1 MFPLLS
7 SLSSSAVLN
16 FQWDGNGREAHLDGR
31 KALLDSQEWC
41 GGPPEGPG
49 VVGRPYQRA
58 GRGQEALP
66 KTQEWSG
73 GPPGGPGVIG
83 RLSQRPVV
91 DGKQRRRARSGPWA
105 LSEGR
110 EWSVGPPGGP
120 GVVNRS
126 SQRSGS
132 GREVLPKGRDVFQ
145 DGR

>member
-16 FQWDGNGREAHLDGR
+16 FQWDGNGREAHPDGW
-31 KALLDSQEWC
+31 KALLDIQEWC

-49 VVGRPYQRA
+49 VVGRPNQRA

-66 KTQEWSG
+66 KSREWSG

-83 RLSQRPVV
+83 RHYQSA
-91 DGKQRRRARSGPWA
+91 KSGLEA

-110 EWSVGPPGGP
+110 EWSGGPPGGP
-120 GVVNRS
+120 GVVGKHS
-126 SQRSGS
+126 
-132 GREVLPKGRDVFQ
+132 RE
-145 DGR
+145 